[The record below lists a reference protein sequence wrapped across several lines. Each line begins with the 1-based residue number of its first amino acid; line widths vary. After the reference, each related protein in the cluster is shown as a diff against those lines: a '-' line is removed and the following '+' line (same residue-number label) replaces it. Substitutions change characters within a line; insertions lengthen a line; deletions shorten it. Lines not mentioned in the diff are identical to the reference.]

1 MSFAGG
7 SGRSFAG
14 KSSQK
19 KDRKKKQE
27 FHKHKVKFTEEEH
40 IDFKQLKDHVAL
52 ALDKLGHQVFSL
64 EPGGYSFHNWMM
76 SFNLLLDDFEE
87 KVGPSNLPKDYY
99 DARLKITADLLQ
111 PAETADIDWEI
122 QNLETEIDS
131 VKVHMSE
138 LTKQAS
144 EKRERLRERASKIDR
159 LKREQMNS
167 EEELGQATKSLDK
180 TKKKQSLF
188 SRLFST
194 SKNSSVDSAKKR
206 VDSLKSKKE
215 QIDENLQELE
225 VGSKDLG
232 KGFEYEIAILKE
244 KLESMQQSEA
254 EFIAKKEEKSQL
266 SERRAHA
273 TADLSQ
279 IISSLKLGEPAI
291 EEKTPESDQF

>member
-40 IDFKQLKDHVAL
+40 IDFKQSKDRVAL
-52 ALDKLGHQVFSL
+52 ALDKLGHQMFSL
-64 EPGGYSFHNWMM
+64 EPGGYSYHNWMM

-87 KVGPSNLPKDYY
+87 KAGPSNLPKDYY

-122 QNLETEIDS
+122 KNLETEIDS
-131 VKVHMSE
+131 VKLHMSE
-138 LTKQAS
+138 LTKKAS
-144 EKRERLRERASKIDR
+144 EKRERLRERVSKIYR
-159 LKREQMNS
+159 LKREQLDS
-167 EEELGQATKSLDK
+167 EEELGQATKTLDR
-180 TKKKQSLF
+180 TKKRQSLF
-188 SRLFST
+188 SRLFSA

-215 QIDENLQELE
+215 EIDENLEELE
-225 VGSKDLG
+225 AGSEDLG
-232 KGFEYEIAILKE
+232 KGFENEIAILKE
-244 KLESMQQSEA
+244 KLEDMQQSEA
-254 EFIAKKEEKSQL
+254 EFITKKDEKSQL
-266 SERRAHA
+266 SEIRAQA
-273 TADLSQ
+273 TAALSQ
-279 IISSLKLGEPAI
+279 VISSLKLRERAI
-291 EEKTPESDQF
+291 EENTSESD